1 MEKKKSIF
9 ISPESCIHGEVCL
22 CMCDYIRPFLSEL
35 GKSAYPA
42 CVDVMHDGGCKHY
55 KSKEELK

>member
-1 MEKKKSIF
+1 MMKSIF
-9 ISPESCIHGEVCL
+9 ISPETCVHGEVCVT
-22 CMCDYIRPFLSEL
+22 MCEYIKPFLSEL

-55 KSKEELK
+55 LLKKGGSE